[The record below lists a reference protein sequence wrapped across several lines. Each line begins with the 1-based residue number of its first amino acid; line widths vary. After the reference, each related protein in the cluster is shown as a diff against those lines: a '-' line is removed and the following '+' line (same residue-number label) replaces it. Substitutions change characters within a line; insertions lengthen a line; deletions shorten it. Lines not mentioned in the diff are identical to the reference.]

1 MDNLTIQFIPY
12 SELAYLTPYRRV
24 KKLLDLINENKIV
37 IIQGKLAPEEEAD
50 LIQETMKEISR
61 SRQNKSR
68 FRGIEI
74 TTLNPNLRDLGF
86 FQGIKERFA
95 STFAGGRDIIT
106 IIGPASVIKDIKK
119 DPSKIE
125 LFLRKNK

>member
-1 MDNLTIQFIPY
+1 MNNLTIQFLPY
-12 SELAYLTPYRRV
+12 SELAYLSSYKRV

-37 IIQGKLAPEEEAD
+37 IVQGKLAPEEEAD

-61 SRQNKSR
+61 SKQNKSR

-74 TTLNPNLRDLGF
+74 TTLNPNLKNLGL
-86 FQGIKERFA
+86 FQGLKEKIA
-95 STFAGGRDIIT
+95 SGFAGGRDIIT
-106 IIGPASVIKDIKK
+106 IIGPAAIIKDIKK

-125 LFLRKNK
+125 LFLRK